1 MEKIEKTIPKENDVT
16 NELILNAL
24 ENVKSQIGIISDLYN
39 ISMKKK
45 KPKKK
50 KKKKAMKI

>member
-39 ISMKKK
+39 ISMQNK
-45 KPKKK
+45 KPIEK